1 MTASDDGGNVALA
14 WELVGGGHSAFDL
27 STDGA
32 LSVAVGVLLDFEL
45 QPLHTLHVKVT
56 GGSFGDGPSSL
67 STSSA
72 VEIGEIR
79 GFSVESDSYIESIG
93 VLVLL
98 HPPRALSRDRP
109 RSPIGPSR
117 VMFVCL
123 RCCPA
128 HICSSQP
135 RSHP

>member
-72 VEIGEIR
+72 VEIGEI
-79 GFSVESDSYIESIG
+79 GGSSGESDSYIESI
-93 VLVLL
+93 LL
-98 HPPRALSRDRP
+98 RGIGAAPSLACPPVIVHAP
-109 RSPIGPSR
+109 PSG
-117 VMFVCL
+117 
-123 RCCPA
+123 
-128 HICSSQP
+128 H
-135 RSHP
+135 HG